1 MADEYHKLSG
11 TLVVGLG
18 RFGSAVAT
26 TMDSLDH
33 EILAVER
40 NPSRVQRL
48 MGRFP
53 LVEADAT
60 SMEALEQ
67 LGARQFASAVVGVGS
82 SLEASVLITAN
93 LVELGVPNIW
103 AKATSREHGKILKRI
118 GAHHVVYPEFDAG
131 IRAAH
136 LVSGR
141 MIDYLQMDRFGFA
154 VMKLHPPK
162 EVHGF
167 TIGELDLRGRYGVN
181 ILGVISPDQPFEYA
195 TPTTRIH
202 PEDTIIVS
210 GDTKLLEAFA
220 ARP

>member
-1 MADEYHKLSG
+1 MADDYQNLSG
-11 TLVVGLG
+11 TLVIGLG
-18 RFGSAVAT
+18 RFGSALAR
-26 TMDSLDH
+26 TMDSVGY
-33 EILAVER
+33 EILAVEK
-40 NPSRVQRL
+40 NPTRIQRL
-48 MGRFP
+48 MGTFP
-53 LVEADAT
+53 LIEADAT

-93 LVELGVPNIW
+93 LVEMGVPNIW

-141 MIDYLQMDRFGFA
+141 VIDYLKMDRFGFA

-181 ILGVISPDQPFEYA
+181 ILGIIAPEQPFAYA
-195 TPTTRIH
+195 TPDMRIH
-202 PEDTIIVS
+202 PEDTLIVS
-210 GDTKLLEAFA
+210 GDTKLLEAFSS
-220 ARP
+220 RP

>member
-1 MADEYHKLSG
+1 MADDNQHLSG
-11 TLVVGLG
+11 TLVIGLG
-18 RFGSAVAT
+18 RFGSSVAA
-26 TMDSLDH
+26 TMESLGH
-33 EILAVER
+33 EILAVEK
-40 NPSRVQRL
+40 NPRRVQQL
-48 MGRFP
+48 TGRFP
-53 LVEADAT
+53 LIEADAT
-60 SMEALEQ
+60 ASEALEQ
-67 LGARQFASAVVGVGS
+67 MGARQFASAVVGVGS

-93 LVELGVPNIW
+93 LVELGIPNIW

-154 VMKLHPPK
+154 VMKLHPPR

-167 TIGELDLRGRYGVN
+167 TVGQLDLRGRYGVN
-181 ILGVISPDQPFEYA
+181 VLGVISPDRPFEYA
-195 TPTTRIH
+195 TADTRINA
-202 PEDTIIVS
+202 EDTMIVS
-210 GDTKLLEAFA
+210 GDTRLLEAFA